1 MTDARELRD
10 CIKMELPDHIR
21 VQNSTRGSECTEF
34 EAAVTENGQPW
45 VVTVVV
51 EAKNGHIEVFVY
63 DGDREDVEHHEHLI
77 AGLDFRHS
85 DKAARSMAITST
97 AAVVSNCFG

>member
-10 CIKMELPDHIR
+10 CIEMELPDGIR
-21 VQNSTRGSECTEF
+21 IQNSDRGSDCTEF
-34 EAAVTENGQPW
+34 EAVVTENGQPW

-51 EAKNGHIEVFVY
+51 EANDGRIEVFVY

-77 AGLDFRHS
+77 ASLRFNHDGNAGRG
-85 DKAARSMAITST
+85 MAIGS
-97 AAVVSNCFG
+97 AVSAISNSLA